1 MCVNTSAFR
10 LRLRASPL
18 ALILLLTLRG
28 IAAGQAPAT
37 PTLDALVRQLQ
48 DNAWDYRT
56 NVPDFFADEHVVSSM
71 KQEGAREVKTTSDSI
86 FRLVRSHGIGET
98 HNLTE
103 SREIKLVNKKPATS
117 SNLQGPAVFTGGFS
131 TAPIIVSLEM
141 SHCFDYALEEPTP
154 LDKQRMPPDRQRMLL
169 ISYTITDEGLHDES
183 CPGPEK
189 QSGRVF
195 VDPETLRLVRF
206 EMVLPNHKDVINGRM
221 LWRWSVDFAPV
232 TLDNHQ
238 FWLPKTI
245 TSHSEANNG
254 AGVWEFTATYS
265 NYHKTEVRSRILTES
280 EPTAL
285 PK

>member
-1 MCVNTSAFR
+1 MCVSRSAFR
-10 LRLRASPL
+10 PRLRASPL
-18 ALILLLTLRG
+18 ALIILFTLRG

-56 NVPDFFADEHVVSSM
+56 NVPDFFADEHVVSTM

-86 FRLVRSHGIGET
+86 FRLVRSHAIGET

-117 SNLQGPAVFTGGFS
+117 GNLQGPAVFTGGFS
-131 TAPIIVSLEM
+131 TAPSIVSLEM

-154 LDKQRMPPDRQRMLL
+154 LDKQRMLM
-169 ISYTITDEGLHDES
+169 ISYTISDEGLHDES

-195 VDPETLRLVRF
+195 IDPETLRLVRV
-206 EMVLPNHKDVINGRM
+206 EMVIPNHKDVNNGRM

-245 TSHSEANNG
+245 TSHSEANSG

-265 NYHKTEVRSRILTES
+265 NYHKTEVRSRIVTEG
-280 EPTAL
+280 ETTPP